1 MPGVRVKEQAGRP
14 GQLDSSG
21 LGTVVRSE
29 TGGQGQPPG
38 KVRRVV
44 SRRGHGVH
52 GRVIGAWGD
61 PSGGRVENGLWRSR
75 EDEGDKGGKGCLR
88 PGQEGEGR
96 KLAGREDRYS

>member
-1 MPGVRVKEQAGRP
+1 MSRGWRGHGEDPLSQEAERIQPSVGQGKACDKASIARCEGERAGRP
-14 GQLDSSG
+14 GQLDPSG

-38 KVRRVV
+38 KVRRVI

-61 PSGGRVENGLWRSR
+61 PSGGCVENGL
-75 EDEGDKGGKGCLR
+75 
-88 PGQEGEGR
+88 
-96 KLAGREDRYS
+96 